1 MFQIKRVCVILLVLS
16 FKSKNMKRIYLLP
29 NLVTAFSLSCGLF
42 IIFRILLFGSYAPYK
57 LFEASVILM
66 LVAALAD
73 VCDGAIARILKAE
86 SDFGIQFD
94 SLADSITFGVAPA
107 VVVLRSFEIAPKS
120 GLFLLLSA
128 SSIVYSLCGVLRLA
142 RYNVTAAVK
151 KKTPL
156 LASESRSFTG
166 LPIPA
171 AALAIVS
178 LNLFFLSEEF
188 KSLANISEKTRAIV
202 LIAAFILT
210 GYFMVSRWK
219 FPSLKTFHFRVKSF
233 SLVFVTAI
241 IAVVLLYGI
250 VNLFSFIL
258 FVIFWGYIAT
268 AWVLSCIRAIA
279 GKRSKTLSEFDP
291 DDDSDFPEK

>member
-1 MFQIKRVCVILLVLS
+1 MLLFHFVILTLR
-16 FKSKNMKRIYLLP
+16 NMKRVYLLP
-29 NLVTAFSLSCGLF
+29 NLITAFSLSCGLF
-42 IIFRILLFGSYAPYK
+42 IIFRILLFGSAAPYK

-86 SDFGIQFD
+86 SDFGVQFD

-107 VVVLRSFEIAPKS
+107 VIVLRSFEIAPNS
-120 GLFLLLSA
+120 SLFLFLTA
-128 SSIVYSLCGVLRLA
+128 ASIVYSLCGVLRLA
-142 RYNVTAAVK
+142 RYNVKTAAK
-151 KKTPL
+151 QKTPL
-156 LASESRSFTG
+156 IVKDTRSFTG

-178 LNLFFLSEEF
+178 LNLLFISEEF
-188 KSLANISEKTRAIV
+188 RGLAQVSQKTRAIV
-202 LIAAFILT
+202 LISAMVAT

-241 IAVVLLYGI
+241 VAVVLLYGI
-250 VNLFSFIL
+250 FNLFPFL
-258 FVIFWGYIAT
+258 LVVVFWGYIVT
-268 AWVLSCIRAIA
+268 AWVLSCIRVIA
-279 GKRSKTLSEFDP
+279 GKRSKTLVEFEP
-291 DDDSDFPEK
+291 DDDDPENLDK